1 MRKKKLYSLLLAT
14 ALFLS
19 ACGFFPDPVD
29 PDQPAQ
35 EDIDQVEEGES
46 NGQTEDETSI
56 VEVQIDSGYYRPVI
70 NEDGTYAPSQSRGIT
85 RNLNSNINIK
95 IFESDLMRLSQK
107 YFPTDTHFFQEG
119 QFIPSDLVTSWLR
132 RQEAVETD
140 ESEDEEETETEDGD
154 ETEDLGLN
162 PEATGSTDPNERNPN
177 YLSSILE
184 HDFYIQTED
193 GLELSGVSIGLA
205 LNSVDYYPAYQF
217 GPTLEQEISTQELMQ
232 EGQRMAD
239 EIVSQMREL
248 TGLEEVPIM
257 VALFE
262 QSRQDNLAAGTYI
275 AEGISENGSTS
286 ISNWNGMNES
296 RIVFPL
302 ENMQSAEG
310 NNFANFRSE
319 VEGFFPNVSGIT
331 GVAHYIEEQLVHLQ
345 IDIMTQFYGKGEIIA
360 FTQFINEA
368 ATNFLPADIPIEIR
382 IESLNGMEAFLYKD
396 NEAEEYEVYIFN

>member
-1 MRKKKLYSLLLAT
+1 MRKKKLFSLLLAN

-19 ACGFFPDPVD
+19 ACGFLPDPVD

-35 EDIDQVEEGES
+35 EELDQDEEETNGE
-46 NGQTEDETSI
+46 TEDEASI
-56 VEVQIDSGYYRPVI
+56 VEEQIDSGYYRPVI

-95 IFESDLMRLSQK
+95 VFESDLMRLSQR

-119 QFIPSDLVTSWLR
+119 QFIPSNLVNSWLS
-132 RQEAVETD
+132 RQEPVDPE
-140 ESEDEEETETEDGD
+140 EEETEDSEEAE
-154 ETEDLGLN
+154 ETVDLGLN
-162 PEATGSTDPNERNPN
+162 PVATGSTDPSERNPN

-217 GPTLEQEISTQELMQ
+217 GPTLEQEISTEELLE
-232 EGQRMAD
+232 EGQRMSD
-239 EIVSQMREL
+239 EIVAQMREIS
-248 TGLEEVPIM
+248 GLEEVPIM

-286 ISNWNGMNES
+286 ISNWTSINED

-302 ENMQSAEG
+302 EGMESAEG

-319 VEGFFPNVSGIT
+319 VEGFFPNISGIT
-331 GVAHYIEEQLVHLQ
+331 GVAHYIEEQLVNLQ

-368 ATNFLPADIPIEIR
+368 AVNFLPGEVPVEIR
-382 IESLNGMEAFLYKD
+382 LESLNGMESFLYRD
-396 NEAEEYEVYIFN
+396 SDEEEYEVYIFN

>member
-1 MRKKKLYSLLLAT
+1 MRKNKLYSLLLT
-14 ALFLS
+14 SALFLS

-35 EDIDQVEEGES
+35 EDLDQVEEGQE
-46 NGQTEDETSI
+46 NDETEDETSI

-85 RNLNSNINIK
+85 KNLNSNINIK
-95 IFESDLMRLSQK
+95 TFENDLMRLSQR

-119 QFIPSDLVTSWLR
+119 QYIPSDLVTSWLR
-132 RQEAVETD
+132 RQEPEND
-140 ESEDEEETETEDGD
+140 EQSEDSEETE
-154 ETEDLGLN
+154 ETVDRGLN

-184 HDFYIQTED
+184 HNFYVQTED

-205 LNSVDYYPAYQF
+205 LNSVDYYPEYQF
-217 GPTLEQEISTQELMQ
+217 GPTLEQEIPTDELLQ
-232 EGQRMAD
+232 EGKRMSD
-239 EIVSQMREL
+239 EIISQMREIS
-248 TGLEEVPIM
+248 GLEDVPIM

-275 AEGISENGSTS
+275 AEGISENGNTS
-286 ISNWNGMNES
+286 ISNWTSVNEN

-331 GVAHYIEEQLVHLQ
+331 GVAHYVEEQLVHLQ

-368 ATNFLPADIPIEIR
+368 ATNFLPADVPVEIR
-382 IESLNGMEAFLYKD
+382 LESLNGMESFLYRD
-396 NEAEEYEVYIFN
+396 SGEEDYEVYIFN

>member
-1 MRKKKLYSLLLAT
+1 MRKKKLYSLVLTSAF
-14 ALFLS
+14 FLS

-35 EDIDQVEEGES
+35 EDLDQVEEGQG
-46 NGQTEDETSI
+46 NGQTEDDTSI

-95 IFESDLMRLSQK
+95 TFEDDLMRLSQQ

-132 RQEAVETD
+132 RQEPEDTEEAED
-140 ESEDEEETETEDGD
+140 SEEAEETV
-154 ETEDLGLN
+154 DLGLN
-162 PEATGSTDPNERNPN
+162 PVATGSTDPNERNPN

-184 HDFYIQTED
+184 HDFYIQTEE

-205 LNSVDYYPAYQF
+205 LNSVDYYPEYQF
-217 GPTLEQEISTQELMQ
+217 GPMMEQEISREELLE
-232 EGQRMAD
+232 EGQRMSN
-239 EIVSQMREL
+239 EIVSQMREIS
-248 TGLEEVPIM
+248 GLEEVPIM
-257 VALFE
+257 IALFE

-275 AEGISENGSTS
+275 AEGISENGNTTVSDWS
-286 ISNWNGMNES
+286 AVNEE

-302 ENMQSAEG
+302 ENMESAEG

-331 GVAHYIEEQLVHLQ
+331 GVAHYVEEQLVHLQ

-368 ATNFLPADIPIEIR
+368 ATNYLPGNVPIEIR
-382 IESLNGMEAFLYKD
+382 LESLNGMEAFLYSD
-396 NEAEEYEVYIFN
+396 NDEEEYEVYIFN

>member
-1 MRKKKLYSLLLAT
+1 MRKQKLFSLLLAN
-14 ALFLS
+14 AFFLS

-29 PDQPAQ
+29 PDQPVQ
-35 EDIDQVEEGES
+35 ENLDQVEDGQS
-46 NGQTEDETSI
+46 NGLTEDDTSI

-95 IFESDLMRLSQK
+95 TFESDLMRLSQK

-119 QFIPSDLVTSWLR
+119 QFIPSDLINSWLR
-132 RQEAVETD
+132 RQQPEDPDE
-140 ESEDEEETETEDGD
+140 ESEESEEEESV
-154 ETEDLGLN
+154 DLGLN
-162 PEATGSTDPNERNPN
+162 PEATGSTDPSERNPN

-184 HDFYIQTED
+184 HNFYIQTDE

-217 GPTLEQEISTQELMQ
+217 GPTLEQEISTEELMQ
-232 EGQRMAD
+232 EGQRMSE
-239 EIVSQMREL
+239 EIVAQMREIS
-248 TGLEEVPIM
+248 GLEEVPIM

-262 QSRQDNLAAGTYI
+262 QSRLDNLAAGTYI
-275 AEGISENGSTS
+275 AEGISENGNTS
-286 ISNWNGMNES
+286 ISSWTAVNEN

-302 ENMQSAEG
+302 EGMESAEG

-319 VEGFFPNVSGIT
+319 VEGFFPNISGIT
-331 GVAHYIEEQLVHLQ
+331 GVAHYIGDQLVHLQ

-368 ATNFLPADIPIEIR
+368 AVNYLPGDVPVEIR
-382 IESLNGMEAFLYKD
+382 LESLNGMESFLYRD
-396 NEAEEYEVYIFN
+396 NDQEEYEVYIFN

>member
-1 MRKKKLYSLLLAT
+1 MRKNKLYSLLLT
-14 ALFLS
+14 SALFLS

-35 EDIDQVEEGES
+35 EDLDQVEEGQG
-46 NGQTEDETSI
+46 NGETEEETSI

-95 IFESDLMRLSQK
+95 TFEDDLMRLSQK

-119 QFIPSDLVTSWLR
+119 QYIPSDLVTSWLR
-132 RQEAVETD
+132 RREPENEE
-140 ESEDEEETETEDGD
+140 ESEDAEETE
-154 ETEDLGLN
+154 ETVDLGLN
-162 PEATGSTDPNERNPN
+162 PEATSSTDPNERNPN

-205 LNSVDYYPAYQF
+205 LNSVDYYPEYQF
-217 GPTLEQEISTQELMQ
+217 GPSMEQEITTEELLE
-232 EGQRMAD
+232 EGQRMSD
-239 EIVSQMREL
+239 EIVSQMREIS
-248 TGLEEVPIM
+248 GLEEVPIM

-275 AEGISENGSTS
+275 AEGISENGNAS
-286 ISNWNGMNES
+286 ISNWTAINEN

-331 GVAHYIEEQLVHLQ
+331 GVAHYVEEQLVHLQ

-368 ATNFLPADIPIEIR
+368 ATNFLPADVPVEIR
-382 IESLNGMEAFLYKD
+382 LESLNGMESFLYRD
-396 NEAEEYEVYIFN
+396 SGEEDYEVYIFN